1 MSEMYENGEI
11 TRSEE
16 VKYLARS
23 MESGKS
29 AEAKKIE
36 GLIKE
41 TDDETFKAILREK
54 LNALDQPDMSI
65 ERAVREIEGLGYSER
80 YILKL
85 GLSKLGNQ
93 LQWQEKKEQKD
104 KDKDYKSYLIGKE

>member
-16 VKYLARS
+16 VKHLVRS
-23 MESGKS
+23 LETGKS
-29 AEAKKIE
+29 KEAKNIE
-36 GLIKE
+36 SVIKVTE
-41 TDDETFKAILREK
+41 DETFKAILREK

-65 ERAVREIEGLGYSER
+65 ERAIREIEGLGYSER

-93 LQWQEKKEQKD
+93 LQWQEKQEAKKKE
-104 KDKDYKSYLIGKE
+104 

>member
-1 MSEMYENGEI
+1 MNEMNENGEV

-23 MESGKS
+23 LETGKS
-29 AEAKKIE
+29 KEAKSIE

-41 TDDETFKAILREK
+41 TKDETFKAILRDK
-54 LNALDQPDMSI
+54 LDALDQPDMSI
-65 ERAVREIEGLGYSER
+65 ERVVREIEGLGYSER

-93 LQWQEKKEQKD
+93 LQWQEKQEAK
-104 KDKDYKSYLIGKE
+104 KSAVE

>member
-1 MSEMYENGEI
+1 MSEMYENGEV

-16 VKYLARS
+16 VKYLVRS
-23 MESGKS
+23 LETGKS
-29 AEAKKIE
+29 KEAKNIE
-36 GLIKE
+36 SVIKE

-65 ERAVREIEGLGYSER
+65 ERAIREIEGLGYSER

-93 LQWQEKKEQKD
+93 LQWQEKQEAKKKE
-104 KDKDYKSYLIGKE
+104 

>member
-16 VKYLARS
+16 VKHLVRS
-23 MESGKS
+23 LETGKS
-29 AEAKKIE
+29 KEAKNIE
-36 GLIKE
+36 SVIKVTE
-41 TDDETFKAILREK
+41 DETFKAILREK

-65 ERAVREIEGLGYSER
+65 ERVVREIEGLGYSER

-93 LQWQEKKEQKD
+93 LQWQEKQEAK
-104 KDKDYKSYLIGKE
+104 KSAAE